1 MMALGPG
8 KTRIIITVEQDVV
21 EDVRRLLVEL
31 GLRREYLSTLL
42 NDSLKAQRVAL
53 GRLVE
58 VKRRGQDKRFG
69 MGEFTSL
76 LFDVVG
82 DLKEVETE
90 EEKAGQ
96 AERAPRGAS
105 ARTRTTDPARPAE
118 GPRGD
123 RPDRK
128 RGGRRRPPASRKTNG

>member
-21 EDVRRLLVEL
+21 EDVRKLLGEL

-53 GRLVE
+53 SHLVN
-58 VKRRGQDKRFG
+58 VKRQSQDKRFG
-69 MGEFTSL
+69 AGEFTSL

-82 DLKEVETE
+82 DLKRLELAE
-90 EEKAGQ
+90 EASEGK
-96 AERAPRGAS
+96 RAPRGAS
-105 ARTRTTDPARPAE
+105 ARSQTPDPARPAE

-123 RPDRK
+123 PPDRK
-128 RGGRRRPPASRKTNG
+128 RGGRRPPTSRKANG